1 MGRIVDLVK
10 TSPGHHL
17 ALLGRAIQLVRIT
30 ERDCSRRIEP
40 SDLVLAQRDRGGGE
54 VFLKLLPCAGSD
66 NRQYAFGL
74 DPGDGDLARLRANLL
89 GYRTDGVDRRIVV
102 RVIGVLHADRR
113 VFRTVR
119 PSRGGLKD

>member
-66 NRQYAFGL
+66 NRQHAFGL
-74 DPGDGDLARLRANLL
+74 DPGDGDLARATALTASIAVSLL
-89 GYRTDGVDRRIVV
+89 GSSACYTLTGEFFEPFARAAVD
-102 RVIGVLHADRR
+102 
-113 VFRTVR
+113 
-119 PSRGGLKD
+119 